1 MRILPSVRVERISGG
16 YRVTL
21 QDHASH
27 QQIST
32 VSLTLGGLAK
42 ALEKAMVAEDPEWRS
57 YASQIVKDPGKR
69 LKRKNA

>member
-1 MRILPSVRVERISGG
+1 MSGG

-27 QQIST
+27 QQIAAMA
-32 VSLTLGGLAK
+32 LTLAGIPK
-42 ALEKAMVAEDPEWRS
+42 ALERAMTTSDPEWRP

-69 LKRKNA
+69 IKRRNA